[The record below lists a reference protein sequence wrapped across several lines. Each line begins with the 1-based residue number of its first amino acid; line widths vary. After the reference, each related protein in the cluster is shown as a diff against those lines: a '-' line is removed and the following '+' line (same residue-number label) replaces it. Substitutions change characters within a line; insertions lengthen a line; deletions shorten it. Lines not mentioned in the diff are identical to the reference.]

1 MHNQL
6 KRDLAL
12 NRRAVREGWD
22 YDRQKMSQELA
33 AIVELRDPELTIEV
47 AKIFLIADSVA
58 IKEEEIELKREKIEL
73 EKRQYDDKLRL
84 RLIELATSAGLIPNS
99 GVEPI
104 KANIASESRSES

>member
-6 KRDLAL
+6 KKDLAL

-33 AIVELRDPELTIEV
+33 SIVELRDPELTIEV

-84 RLIELATSAGLIPNS
+84 RLIELATSAGLIPDS
-99 GVEPI
+99 GVGTV
-104 KANIASESRSES
+104 KANIASEGRSET